1 MTRGDNERQDV
12 TNQAISV
19 AAKNAAFLVLASK
32 YPDSGLV
39 YSIGFTRALD
49 GALEAA
55 APHMFREAK
64 ESAYD
69 EGYEDG
75 DRYNKNPYRSRA

>member
-1 MTRGDNERQDV
+1 MN
-12 TNQAISV
+12 I
-19 AAKNAAFLVLASK
+19 
-32 YPDSGLV
+32 PDEAV
-39 YSIGFTRALD
+39 
-49 GALEAA
+49 EAA
-55 APHMFREAK
+55 PPHMFREAK